1 MGTEVVA
8 LQESG
13 AGAEAVRSRGDNNKI
28 IRSFTKTWKCGIL
41 EEISQFSKIE
51 TSSTV

>member
-1 MGTEVVA
+1 MENRVGTEVVA

-13 AGAEAVRSRGDNNKI
+13 AGAEGVRSWGDNNKI

-41 EEISQFSKIE
+41 EEKIE